1 MKDHYKTLEINFNAT
16 AAEIKK
22 AYQKLA
28 LKFHPDKN
36 IGNEDAAAANFK
48 DIGEAYEIL
57 SDPQKKS
64 QYDSTRQSSSSH
76 TQANSTSRT
85 SSTERQETKE
95 TVAKRFYTYVY
106 NNYMHC
112 CKKEEHG
119 MKPEVLRSL
128 KKFIADGLDINIKYT
143 NHNFQLD
150 PAHGY
155 SLLYMAIVNNDPEFI
170 QFLVAKGANINEVIT
185 ISNFQAP
192 ATKSSPFSLAL
203 YNCKDNQ
210 FLSLLINKKT
220 SLTKEVLDYATVNKK
235 PLFMTA
241 IIQAAKDRKT
251 LGSLLM
257 PIDGTTLL
265 HRAAQYNNLEGVRL
279 LINAGININA
289 VSVLGNTPL
298 HVAIRERKNEIAQ
311 ELVDQNA
318 SLKIFNNKGETVLKL
333 ATEKKDIQN
342 VNIIISAAQR
352 QGILDDV
359 VEYYLGNPIKN
370 STHAAIAE
378 RIMPNPE
385 ILVQLAEYQKFTVL
399 SDLMTSPNDLLPVI
413 DNLKQRKATNIQT
426 RSSSSEDLDI
436 DALERF
442 CNSPEGKRKLT
453 EHESTNTRLSP
464 TSFSSQERGKIAKLS
479 HEK

>member
-57 SDPQKKS
+57 SDPQKKL

-76 TQANSTSRT
+76 TANSTSRT
-85 SSTERQETKE
+85 SSTERQKTKE
-95 TVAKRFYTYVY
+95 TIAKKFNTYVHD
-106 NNYMHC
+106 NFMHC
-112 CKKEEHG
+112 YIKNEYG
-119 MKPEVLRSL
+119 VKPEVLRSL

-143 NHNFQLD
+143 GDNTKQN
-150 PAHGY
+150 PGHGY

-185 ISNFQAP
+185 ISHFKEP
-192 ATKSSPFSLAL
+192 AAEVSPFSLAL
-203 YNCKDNQ
+203 WNCKDNQ
-210 FLSLLINKKT
+210 FLSLLINERTK
-220 SLTKEVLDYATVNKK
+220 LTKELLNHATVNKK
-235 PLFMTA
+235 PLFMSA
-241 IIQAAKDRKT
+241 IIQAAKERGNLK
-251 LGSLLM
+251 SFLM
-257 PIDGTTLL
+257 PINNMGLTLL
-265 HRAAQYNNLEGVRL
+265 HEAARANHPEGARL
-279 LINAGININA
+279 LINAGANINA

-298 HVAIRERKNEIAQ
+298 HIAIREGGPEVIQ
-311 ELVDQNA
+311 ELVNQNA
-318 SLKIFNNKGETVLKL
+318 SLKIFNNKGETALIL

-359 VEYYLGNPIKN
+359 VECYLGDSTKN
-370 STHAAIAE
+370 STHTAIAA
-378 RIMPNPE
+378 RIMPDPE
-385 ILVQLAEYQKFTVL
+385 ILVQLAEYQKLTAL

-426 RSSSSEDLDI
+426 RSSSSDDLDI

-442 CNSPEGKRKLT
+442 CNSPEGKRKLA
-453 EHESTNTRLSP
+453 EHESANVS
-464 TSFSSQERGKIAKLS
+464 SSSASSSSQGRAKITKLS
-479 HEK
+479 Y